1 MDYEALL
8 ENSWTVE
15 RTHPGQEDMGRLE
28 YLAEYIFDFTTCDSE
43 PSETL
48 AWFALAVCVAIETD
62 ATFLF
67 IEDQAQY
74 MWFLVMCN
82 MPFFVPK
89 ITWGTS
95 IRGAF
100 WETEIT
106 LKSCGLWDGDK
117 QLVEP
122 LKFSR
127 EEWGRFVDG
136 MVEFAK
142 KGV

>member
-1 MDYEALL
+1 MDYETLL
-8 ENSWTVE
+8 ENSWAMV
-15 RTHPGQEDMGRLE
+15 RTHEEQADLGRLE
-28 YLAEYIFDFTTCDSE
+28 YLAEYIFDFTTYDSE

-48 AWFALAVCVAIETD
+48 ACYALAVCVAIED
-62 ATFLF
+62 NATFSF
-67 IEDQAQY
+67 IEDRTRY
-74 MWFLVMCN
+74 MWFLAMCN
-82 MPFFVPK
+82 MPFFVSK

-117 QLVEP
+117 QLIEP

-136 MVEFAK
+136 MAEFAK